1 MLHKVLKQNN
11 NNNYSTTSVT
21 QVSNPS
27 IDHQSNNLSN
37 SNITYSSAK
46 SYLSEDFFSVTSNTS
61 DFINMSSYSTG
72 TEHMLNSDH
81 TTPSIVDEC
90 QDNNQRDNSNITSS
104 TVSQSTDDQY
114 CTSSSISINN
124 NPTNTPIQD
133 GADIKNSRNTNIS
146 SSGGGD
152 NLTTITATN
161 SSQSSLANS
170 ERELNWSAL
179 NNKMKSIDKLDLK
192 RGSILIEH
200 LSEYNKLVSSQVI
213 LGEENLSESSNNT
226 SEITDAVSVQLHIQ
240 PPSSP
245 ISTSQNPKPVQQ
257 LTQNQLD
264 NIIMAGI
271 NLFNE
276 KPKKGIEYFISHKLI
291 TKTPESVSEFLH
303 LCPLLNKKSIGDY
316 LGDIDPF
323 CISTLESL
331 IARFNFQDL
340 DFDMAL
346 RQLLYCF
353 RLPGEAQKID
363 RIMQRFANQF
373 YKDNLKNV
381 FEDPDAVYMLAFAT
395 ILLNTDLHHPY
406 IKPTMTKS
414 KFAKSL
420 YKINNGKD
428 LPLEYLEDLYDRIN
442 VDEIKMDPTGALF
455 PYAVKKGWLNIRVK
469 GKVADKWSRKWCVLS
484 QGTLFF
490 FRKPTDQ
497 TPVRYL
503 RPDTVIT
510 PQKETKGKKN
520 CFILNHSSPPICVE
534 SMLKNSSIGTK
545 LPTKFNPQL
554 LIQQL
559 ASFGKEKAKEPKFWD
574 SISEKMY
581 SDQKFDTL
589 QEVVDTDSVS
599 SIDTLSETSSAYY
612 DEDVSPASSI
622 SSTSPIS
629 NSLHYQQQK
638 KKGFSLRLGNKKTK
652 DQIMSMS
659 EETSANVQF
668 NQPTSSNNNSPSLSR
683 PPKPINPSNPQPNHS
698 LTQPRPTI
706 YKTVSSSS
714 LMRSSSIS
722 SFSLPS
728 QTTTTTTTSATPTKP
743 ATTTTTTTTTNST
756 PTTTT
761 TTTSTT
767 TTSHGL
773 PPVSSTL
780 TTSSTVNNNNLNID
794 SLTKLQE
801 KMIKSSSKRTNTCI
815 LNADTKRERD
825 SWIRLILQEF
835 TSASK

>member
-1 MLHKVLKQNN
+1 MLQQVLKQNN
-11 NNNYSTTSVT
+11 NSSNNNNNNNQSTLIQSNSSIDNNNYNNYLT
-21 QVSNPS
+21 N
-27 IDHQSNNLSN
+27 SNN
-37 SNITYSSAK
+37 TYSSAK
-46 SYLSEDFFSVTSNTS
+46 SYLSEDFFSVTSNNS
-61 DFINMSSYSTG
+61 DLLNMSSLTA
-72 TEHMLNSDH
+72 TADIMINSDNS
-81 TTPSIVDEC
+81 TPSIVDEC
-90 QDNNQRDNSNITSS
+90 QEQQRDNNSSGTMATSISSSSS
-104 TVSQSTDDQY
+104 TSNNTHNEITDDQY

-124 NPTNTPIQD
+124 NPTNTPVQD
-133 GADIKNSRNTNIS
+133 GADIKNSRNSETNTS
-146 SSGGGD
+146 
-152 NLTTITATN
+152 T
-161 SSQSSLANS
+161 SSLANS

-200 LSEYNKLVSSQVI
+200 LSEYNKLASSQVI

-226 SEITDAVSVQLHIQ
+226 SEITDAVTVQLHVSPP
-240 PPSSP
+240 PPSNNN
-245 ISTSQNPKPVQQ
+245 QN
-257 LTQNQLD
+257 QNQNNNNNNNLKQSQLD
-264 NIIMAGI
+264 NIIMTGI

-291 TKTPESVSEFLH
+291 TKTPESVAEFLH

-316 LGDIDPF
+316 LGDIDQF
-323 CISTLESL
+323 SISTLESL
-331 IARFNFQDL
+331 ISRFNFQDL

-373 YKDNLKNV
+373 HKDNSKSV

-428 LPLEYLEDLYDRIN
+428 LPLEYLEDIYDRIS

-469 GKVADKWSRKWCVLS
+469 GKVSDKWSRKWCVLS

-490 FRKPTDQ
+490 FRKPTDH

-545 LPTKFNPQL
+545 LPNKFNPQL

-559 ASFGKEKAKEPKFWD
+559 ASFGKEKVKEPKFWD
-574 SISEKMY
+574 SISDKMY

-589 QEVVDTDSVS
+589 QEIVQDTDSVS

-629 NSLHYQQQK
+629 NALHQK

-652 DQIMSMS
+652 DQILSMS
-659 EETSANVQF
+659 EETSTTVQF
-668 NQPTSSNNNSPSLSR
+668 NQPSSNNCSPSLSR
-683 PPKPINPSNPQPNHS
+683 PPKPTTNTNTTNPPNHS

-722 SFSLPS
+722 SFSLPPQPS
-728 QTTTTTTTSATPTKP
+728 SASSTPTKTTTT
-743 ATTTTTTTTTNST
+743 
-756 PTTTT
+756 TTTT

-767 TTSHGL
+767 TSTTTTTNNGL
-773 PPVSSTL
+773 PPLSSTL
-780 TTSSTVNNNNLNID
+780 TTTTPKSNIDID

-835 TSASK
+835 TSTSKF